1 MGYSYFASKPNT
13 IHINN
18 NQYSSPTVLGALSLQ
33 TPLVH
38 HPPSSKSDSHH
49 LVSLTSN
56 TCGSLLLI
64 EPINS
69 KLNGKI
75 HLINSVHSPADPC
88 ESFSPNSVI
97 NTWELI
103 DNLNDELD
111 FEMGESLKPN
121 SSFSDH
127 AIHHS
132 LEESFMSKLDPN
144 VVSSYR
150 SAFSSRQLSYT
161 KKSKGA
167 RSVGSNHSLNFLK
180 LLILHPWCFFSFTHN
195 NGFLSQNKKDKFVLY
210 FTSLRGIRK
219 THEDCYAVRL
229 IFRGFRFPELQSVL
243 KEKAMNLLQVFI
255 RGKHIGGVVEIR
267 QLNETDPKLVCESYG
282 DARFLPCPNCH
293 GSRKVFDEEEEQP
306 RICLNC
312 NEMV

>member
-13 IHINN
+13 LHINN
-18 NQYSSPTVLGALSLQ
+18 NQYSSPIVIGALSLQ
-33 TPLVH
+33 TPLIH
-38 HPPSSKSDSHH
+38 NPPSSKGDSHH
-49 LVSLTSN
+49 HVSLTSN
-56 TCGSLLLI
+56 ICGSLLLI

-75 HLINSVHSPADPC
+75 HLINSVHCPPPADPC

-103 DNLNDELD
+103 DGLNDELD

-121 SSFSDH
+121 SSFSHLGFDDSVKKLHDFFDSVKSKEIDH
-127 AIHHS
+127 S
-132 LEESFMSKLDPN
+132 SEESFLSKLDPN
-144 VVSSYR
+144 VISSYK

-161 KKSKGA
+161 KKFKGA
-167 RSVGSNHSLNFLK
+167 RS
-180 LLILHPWCFFSFTHN
+180 N
-195 NGFLSQNKKDKFVLY
+195 NGFLSQNTKDKIVLY

-255 RGKHIGGVVEIR
+255 MGKHIGGVEEIR

-293 GSRKVFDEEEEQP
+293 GSRKVFDEEEQQL